1 MIKLSKSGII
11 HLLEIPNVVKII
23 RMAIQKLTG
32 TIKDRENKPKI
43 FCKITFIFTFHNE
56 SRIGG
61 LMVSSLAS
69 SPVDH
74 GVELRSGEKRL

>member
-1 MIKLSKSGII
+1 MIKLSKSGIT

-43 FCKITFIFTFHNE
+43 FCKIT
-56 SRIGG
+56 
-61 LMVSSLAS
+61 LMSDCCYQQFCRYTMTRTSSDDNDVSFVLDQHA
-69 SPVDH
+69 
-74 GVELRSGEKRL
+74 